1 MPKAIWKGA
10 ISFGLVNIP
19 IKIYP
24 ATKPKVL
31 KFRLIHKVCGTP
43 LQYKKWCP
51 HCNKEVPNEEII
63 KAYPLTKEKFIPI
76 NKEDFER
83 VKLPSLKTI
92 EILEFIDLGQVDP
105 IYFQKAYYVAPEET
119 ARKAYSLLVEV
130 LRLTNRAAVGK
141 VVMRGKEYLVL
152 IRAYKKGLV
161 MHTLYYLGEVRDIEE
176 LPEIQTLVT
185 IREEELKMAQ
195 ALVEKLSHDFDLSKY
210 KDEYTEQLVKI
221 IEEKSGLALV
231 QKPEESKKLKSL
243 MEVIKKRVE
252 EKEENKE
259 TDEKKTEA

>member
-19 IKIYP
+19 IKVYP
-24 ATKPKVL
+24 ATKPKAVR
-31 KFRLIHKVCGTP
+31 FRLIHKVCGTP
-43 LQYKKWCP
+43 LQYKRWCP
-51 HCNKEVPNEEII
+51 HCNKEVPLEEIS
-63 KAYPLTKEKFIPI
+63 KAYPLTKDKLIPI
-76 NKEDFER
+76 NKEELEKI
-83 VKLPSLKTI
+83 KLPSMKVI

-105 IYFQKAYYVAPEET
+105 IYFQKAYYIAPDET
-119 ARKAYSLLVEV
+119 GKKAYSLLTEV

-195 ALVEKLSHDFDLSKY
+195 ALVEKLSHEFDPSKY
-210 KDEYTEQLVKI
+210 KDEYTEKVMKI
-221 IEEKSGLALV
+221 IEEKAGVGLL
-231 QKPEESKKLKSL
+231 QKQAETKKLKSL
-243 MEVIKKRVE
+243 MEVLKKKVE
-252 EKEENKE
+252 EKEKE
-259 TDEKKTEA
+259 KEKA